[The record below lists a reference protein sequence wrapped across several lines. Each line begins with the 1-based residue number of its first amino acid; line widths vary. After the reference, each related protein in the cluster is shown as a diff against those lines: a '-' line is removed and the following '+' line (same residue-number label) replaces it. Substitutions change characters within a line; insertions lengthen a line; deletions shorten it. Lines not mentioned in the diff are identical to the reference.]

1 MKVCRHYMMETMLAG
16 EIRLSCEHPACTGC
30 IVRCAF
36 PTEDTP
42 VRLAVLKTVSGLG
55 ICVYPAV
62 GEFPSAPVVVRRQ
75 VLTLMDTGKETADVH
90 A

>member
-1 MKVCRHYMMETMLAG
+1 MLAG
-16 EIRLSCEHPACTGC
+16 SIKLSCEGLACTNC

-36 PTEDTP
+36 PTENIP

-55 ICVYPAV
+55 ICVYPAT
-62 GEFPSAPVVVRRQ
+62 GEFPSAPVAVRRKM
-75 VLTLMDTGKETADVH
+75 LTLMDTSKETVNVH

>member
-1 MKVCRHYMMETMLAG
+1 MMEAILAG
-16 EIRLSCEHPACTGC
+16 SIRLYCERPACTDC
-30 IVRCAF
+30 IVRRAF
-36 PTEDTP
+36 PTEDIP

-75 VLTLMDTGKETADVH
+75 VLTLMDTSKETADVH